1 MMRQAGRSLG
11 FDTVDPN
18 SKKKLGRCPARREG
32 KGREGKGGRL
42 YQATCAVAGVSGS
55 LLLVGWAISAPS
67 WGGWLI

>member
-32 KGREGKGGRL
+32 KGREGKGRGGDSIKRL
-42 YQATCAVAGVSGS
+42 ARSRVCQAPCSSWDGLSLPRRGV
-55 LLLVGWAISAPS
+55 
-67 WGGWLI
+67 GG